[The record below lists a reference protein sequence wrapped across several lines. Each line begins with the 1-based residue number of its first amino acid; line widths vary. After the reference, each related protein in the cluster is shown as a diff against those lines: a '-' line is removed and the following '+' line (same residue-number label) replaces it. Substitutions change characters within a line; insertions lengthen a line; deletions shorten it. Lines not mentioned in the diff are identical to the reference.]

1 MDPINGV
8 LDETFFK
15 VASPECLT
23 ALSKLID
30 DALAVRFTNYLN
42 STTVDNPIA
51 AIINNYLG
59 QAIKM
64 ATFHMQ
70 LLERG
75 SAKVVEK
82 IELETIANMR
92 FDQRAVIEELEF
104 LEKNIKYVRSFLEP
118 RRKAGLRCLRGS
130 AASRLQN
137 KGRKQP
143 SDVLPA
149 PCKDAQH
156 RGWHHQPEA

>member
-82 IELETIANMR
+82 I
-92 FDQRAVIEELEF
+92 
-104 LEKNIKYVRSFLEP
+104 
-118 RRKAGLRCLRGS
+118 
-130 AASRLQN
+130 
-137 KGRKQP
+137 
-143 SDVLPA
+143 
-149 PCKDAQH
+149 
-156 RGWHHQPEA
+156 

>member
-104 LEKNIKYVRSFLEP
+104 LEKNIKYVRSFLAE
-118 RRKAGLRCLRGS
+118 RRTTMPSWLCCQPAT
-130 AASRLQN
+130 
-137 KGRKQP
+137 KQR
-143 SDVLPA
+143 S
-149 PCKDAQH
+149 QTT
-156 RGWHHQPEA
+156 E